1 MRTCSASS
9 GMDHGL
15 NNSGP
20 SDHPRSRKVSRR
32 HQLSY
37 CCSRAGSRIPIFQNC
52 DSVCLSIAITWLLA
66 SIPLTMNKND
76 SRSALAEAL
85 KLALAGD
92 HDPARLGNAIANPQ
106 RLTAI
111 EKSAWVQ
118 LHNWSAD
125 ANLRAQYPQIADFSR
140 RRINELLVQL
150 ED

>member
-1 MRTCSASS
+1 MPIDCYHLAYRIYSAHDEQERFAIRIS
-9 GMDHGL
+9 G
-15 NNSGP
+15 SP
-20 SDHPRSRKVSRR
+20 
-32 HQLSY
+32 
-37 CCSRAGSRIPIFQNC
+37 
-52 DSVCLSIAITWLLA
+52 
-66 SIPLTMNKND
+66 
-76 SRSALAEAL
+76 